1 MFEGLE
7 LFILFHCILSCK
19 RCANVVFFVADYI
32 NVITIPYE
40 CITQNGKDWRDVCE
54 LYKSNRHGFNCS
66 AFTLRRILTRCKS
79 LEYQRFHIWQTTWKV
94 RGKEKLLPDSHF
106 FFFFTILCTVTC
118 ILHCPTML
126 FHGHTMNNTIWN
138 NTEIWGC
145 NQVFE
150 KRGKKKKKGNGHR
163 RVKTRFCGGRNGIV
177 PRGFSIWPPEEVI
190 FKDIRFFL
198 MVINIFLPYFLMFFI
213 YFV

>member
-1 MFEGLE
+1 
-7 LFILFHCILSCK
+7 
-19 RCANVVFFVADYI
+19 
-32 NVITIPYE
+32 
-40 CITQNGKDWRDVCE
+40 
-54 LYKSNRHGFNCS
+54 
-66 AFTLRRILTRCKS
+66 
-79 LEYQRFHIWQTTWKV
+79 
-94 RGKEKLLPDSHF
+94 
-106 FFFFTILCTVTC
+106 
-118 ILHCPTML
+118 ML

-150 KRGKKKKKGNGHR
+150 KRGKKKGNGHR

-198 MVINIFLPYFLMFFI
+198 MVINIFLAILFNVFYLFCVDKNLQGLFLQIWPWGWTTSLLVHHNIIEEFHKDRWRKGEIKLGRQKKKIIIRKRWRYFSQQ
-213 YFV
+213 YNRW